1 MADTLTTNYS
11 LTKPEV
17 GASQGTWGT
26 KLNDDLDDL
35 DTLIKANE
43 DAAAA
48 AQATADA
55 ALPKAGGVMTGRLDL
70 FSSQAV
76 RTALGS
82 ISGAQALNL
91 ALGNGFSATIG
102 GATTFSVSNVPAGT
116 FFVGLVL
123 LLTNGGS
130 ASVTWPG
137 SFRWPAGAPPS
148 LTAAGVDLIA
158 AVSFDNGT
166 TWYAAAALDLG

>member
-26 KLNDDLDDL
+26 KLNDDLDDI
-35 DTLIKANE
+35 DTQMQANE

-55 ALPKAGGVMTGRLDL
+55 ALPKVGGVMTGRVDL

-91 ALGNGFSATIG
+91 ALGNGFTATIG
-102 GATTFSVSNVPAGT
+102 GVTTFSVSNVPAGT

-130 ASVTWPG
+130 SGVIWPA
-137 SFRWPAGAPPS
+137 SFRWPAGAQPD
-148 LTAAGVDLIA
+148 LTVSGVDLIA

-166 TWYAAAALDLG
+166 TWYAAAALNVA